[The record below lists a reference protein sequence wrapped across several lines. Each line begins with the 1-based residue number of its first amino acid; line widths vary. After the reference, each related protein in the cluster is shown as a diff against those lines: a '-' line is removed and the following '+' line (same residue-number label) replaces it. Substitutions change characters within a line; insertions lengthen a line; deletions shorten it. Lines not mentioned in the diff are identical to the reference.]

1 MDNIPVNLGGYKLIV
16 SEEPAM
22 KMRENKETGEMVPVT
37 DRQGVTAF
45 VVSLFAKPI
54 PAPGALPRK
63 GEEIRVTLSTDP
75 GEGFEEG
82 MRVELINP
90 RVSAY
95 QLRTEDGR
103 ELAGV
108 SLKATGMVPA
118 GAGVDMNA
126 VVTRHSGGGEK

>member
-54 PAPGALPRK
+54 PVAGQLPRK

-82 MRVELINP
+82 MRVELVNALVNLYAMPDREDP
-90 RVSAY
+90 RKIASAG
-95 QLRTEDGR
+95 LWFKADGM
-103 ELAGV
+103 
-108 SLKATGMVPA
+108 KPATRQTQQA
-118 GAGVDMNA
+118 A
-126 VVTRHSGGGEK
+126 

>member
-54 PAPGALPRK
+54 PAPGQLPRK

-82 MRVELINP
+82 MRVELINALVNLYAMPDREDP
-90 RVSAY
+90 RKIASAG
-95 QLRTEDGR
+95 LWFKADGM
-103 ELAGV
+103 
-108 SLKATGMVPA
+108 KPATRQTQQA
-118 GAGVDMNA
+118 A
-126 VVTRHSGGGEK
+126 